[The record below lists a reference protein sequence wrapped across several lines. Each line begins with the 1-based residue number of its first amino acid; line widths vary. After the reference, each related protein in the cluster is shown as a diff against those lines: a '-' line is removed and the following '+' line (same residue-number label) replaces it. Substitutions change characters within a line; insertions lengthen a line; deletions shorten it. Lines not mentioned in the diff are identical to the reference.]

1 MENLGKTPTKSV
13 ADYSVK
19 EVLEFANVLES
30 KVALSRCIVIMTDG
44 EELHVLNNVDTLG
57 NMMSILTSVAEGII
71 NSSLEEEK
79 QERKLQ

>member
-13 ADYSVK
+13 ADHTVK
-19 EVLEFANVLES
+19 EVLSFANALEE
-30 KVALSRCIVIMTDG
+30 KVAMSRCVVIMTDG

-71 NSSLEEEK
+71 NSSLEEENK
-79 QERKLQ
+79 ERKLQ

>member
-13 ADYSVK
+13 ADLTVK
-19 EVLEFANVLES
+19 EVLEFANELES

-57 NMMSILTSVAEGII
+57 NMMNILTSVAEGII
-71 NSSLEEEK
+71 NSSLEEENK
-79 QERKLQ
+79 ERKLQ

>member
-13 ADYSVK
+13 SEYTVK
-19 EVLEFANVLES
+19 EVLSFANALEE
-30 KVALSRCIVIMTDG
+30 KVAMSRCVVIMTDG

-71 NSSLEEEK
+71 NSSMEED
-79 QERKLQ
+79 ERKLQ

>member
-13 ADYSVK
+13 ADLTVK
-19 EVLEFANVLES
+19 EVLSFANALEE
-30 KVALSRCIVIMTDG
+30 KVTMSRCVVIMTDG

-71 NSSLEEEK
+71 NSSLEEENK
-79 QERKLQ
+79 ERTLQ

>member
-13 ADYSVK
+13 SEYTVK
-19 EVLEFANVLES
+19 EVLEFANELES
-30 KVALSRCIVIMTDG
+30 KVALSRCVIIMTDG
-44 EELHVLNNVDTLG
+44 EELHVFNNVDTLG
-57 NMMSILTSVAEGII
+57 NMMDILTSVAEGII

>member
-1 MENLGKTPTKSV
+1 
-13 ADYSVK
+13 
-19 EVLEFANVLES
+19 
-30 KVALSRCIVIMTDG
+30 MTDG
-44 EELHVLNNVDTLG
+44 EELHVFNNVDTLG

>member
-13 ADYSVK
+13 ADHTVK

-71 NSSLEEEK
+71 NSSLEEENK
-79 QERKLQ
+79 ERKLQ